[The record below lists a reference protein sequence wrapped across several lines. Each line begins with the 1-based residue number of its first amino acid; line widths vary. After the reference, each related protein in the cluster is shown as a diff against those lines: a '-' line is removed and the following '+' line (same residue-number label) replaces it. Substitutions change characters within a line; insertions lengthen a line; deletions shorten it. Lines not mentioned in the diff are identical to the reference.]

1 MSAKGAGRSCL
12 DTREAIKPMTPPLA
26 WREAG
31 PLASANSAST
41 KYTEGHRYWP
51 YCAST
56 RLRGIQ
62 VHSTRTRQRHGL
74 FFPFQAPCL
83 VQVLLLLHMS
93 AANTI
98 SSCKPG
104 AHHRFLIFLLL
115 LFLRHAHPWKCD
127 AKIPL
132 ATDASMPHAACGSR
146 QKSDMHGR
154 HQSASWCAC
163 RIGPRSKPA
172 TQLVL
177 LHDLDP
183 PMAYL
188 GQLCRRSR
196 SSRAGVLADERWSP
210 RKICSRLSVL
220 LICTSISCMSQLDTV
235 PSTRRAV

>member
-1 MSAKGAGRSCL
+1 MVRGWKGEVYRRRWSLTETGRGVDENLDGTREYLPVSAKGAGRSYL

-104 AHHRFLIFLLL
+104 AHHRFLMFLLL

-146 QKSDMHGR
+146 QKSVMHGR
-154 HQSASWCAC
+154 HQSASWCAW
-163 RIGPRSKPA
+163 P
-172 TQLVL
+172 
-177 LHDLDP
+177 D
-183 PMAYL
+183 
-188 GQLCRRSR
+188 
-196 SSRAGVLADERWSP
+196 WSP
-210 RKICSRLSVL
+210 QQARNPTRSV
-220 LICTSISCMSQLDTV
+220 
-235 PSTRRAV
+235 A